1 MSVRIVIAVVLA
13 IVVFGLYSWMTTREE
28 TFTAPVIM
36 PSGPNAPS
44 VRPPVTMPITVSPEE
59 KPFDPSARQEESAEH
74 PERLR
79 YPERSFGPG
88 IEPSDAPGLQESASQ
103 ETQRASQSFGPDF
116 AQNEGL
122 FLDGVVAND
131 STLKTSY
138 SNI

>member
-28 TFTAPVIM
+28 SFAAPVVM
-36 PSGPNAPS
+36 PSGPSAPS
-44 VRPPVTMPITVSPEE
+44 VRPPVTMPVSVSPEE
-59 KPFDPSARQEESAEH
+59 QPFDPSASQEESAEH

-88 IEPSDAPGLQESASQ
+88 IEPSDSNPGLQEAAQ
-103 ETQRASQSFGPDF
+103 ETQRASQTFGPDF

-131 STLKTSY
+131 STLKNSY
-138 SNI
+138 SSI